1 MPFKLPYF
9 AFIIFVH
16 LKNLWISQKEIL
28 MNTSFWDRI
37 KAQSRA
43 TPLITNTLIPYPPH
57 SPSLTASSKNLQCRL
72 ITPEDI
78 STIILFLRS
87 HFRYRHHKS
96 NPDLI
101 IDPAFLLHDISNG
114 AYGVLCYDITSE
126 NIIGCIW
133 ARPIGKI
140 HRSTFEVDTYL
151 VEHLCVN
158 ETYRGKGITRLMLN
172 WIEVNRPTPETRFIF
187 LKEGRQVP
195 TAVITSDRY
204 IFKRFAG
211 KMIKSIKTI
220 PNVSRISLEECYSML
235 KDNDRLLINMCSS
248 LQKLRTHPL
257 RTQLWCYRD
266 DSVKAVMAITE
277 THQCHP
283 LDGQKIALITGWW
296 CSDNDT
302 KQGQSQIQSQ
312 VQLSI
317 FAAQPYSWIWSPAAY
332 ICNSN
337 SSEWNSDGIISWQ
350 PYLWSAPTDMKDV
363 FLIL

>member
-1 MPFKLPYF
+1 MEGIYNCLDEKTFKLP
-9 AFIIFVH
+9 H
-16 LKNLWISQKEIL
+16 SKNLWISQKEIL

-43 TPLITNTLIPYPPH
+43 APPITNTLIPYPDH
-57 SPSLTASSKNLQCRL
+57 SPLLTASSKNLQCRL
-72 ITPEDI
+72 ITPGDI
-78 STIILFLRS
+78 SNIILFLRS

-114 AYGVLCYDITSE
+114 AYGVLCYDVHTH
-126 NIIGCIW
+126 NTVGCIW

-140 HRSTFEVDTYL
+140 QKSDFAVDTYL

-204 IFKRFAG
+204 IFKRFSG

-235 KDNDRLLINMCSS
+235 KDNDRLLINMCAP
-248 LQKLRTHPL
+248 LQQKQQRTK
-257 RTQLWCYRD
+257 LWCYKD
-266 DSVKAVMAITE
+266 DSVNAIMAITE

-296 CSDNDT
+296 CSVNNT
-302 KQGQSQIQSQ
+302 EQVQSQ

-332 ICNSN
+332 ICNAN
-337 SSEWNSDGIISWQ
+337 SSDWNSDGIVSWQ